1 MWQRQRRNANKRD
14 PLKDRQYYAWY
25 RGAGTVW
32 YLRFNEA
39 ACFFTRRVSSGLKI
53 CSLALPL
60 RCLCVIITT
69 CSPLFLLSY
78 IYIPFFLSCF
88 PSFFFFSFTLGY
100 VRSRL
105 LLFFFR
111 SGVSAPSKWSG
122 LRQTEVFPR
131 SEGASGW
138 QGAVAYSR
146 VE

>member
-1 MWQRQRRNANKRD
+1 MFDMWQRQRRNANKRD

-25 RGAGTVW
+25 RGAGTVL

-39 ACFFTRRVSSGLKI
+39 ACLFTRRVSSGLKI

-78 IYIPFFLSCF
+78 IYIPFFLSFF
-88 PSFFFFSFTLGY
+88 PFPFLFLFL
-100 VRSRL
+100 RSRL
-105 LLFFFR
+105 RQIAAFAFSFW

-131 SEGASGW
+131 SEVASGW
-138 QGAVAYSR
+138 QGAVA
-146 VE
+146 